1 MFDTVVR
8 DDLHRRLKALTP
20 DRKPG
25 WGKFTA
31 PKMVCHLT
39 DGLRMTLGDLAVKS
53 RRTPLRFPI
62 VKQLVVYV
70 LPFPKGELTAPEL
83 LARAPTAWNG
93 EIEALG
99 AMIDRT
105 FASSEFDSEAPVLEQ
120 VKTELVDIGESS
132 YPVARR
138 RARVQGDDAAD
149 TPLRLVLR
157 CDAEP
162 GSRTLR

>member
-25 WGKFTA
+25 WGNFTA

-39 DGLRMTLGDLAVKS
+39 DGLRMTLGDLAVKPK
-53 RRTPLRFPI
+53 RTPLRFPVI
-62 VKQLVVYV
+62 KQLVVYV
-70 LPFPKGELTAPEL
+70 LPFPKGVPTAPEL
-83 LARAPTAWNG
+83 LARAPAAW
-93 EIEALG
+93 I
-99 AMIDRT
+99 IT
-105 FASSEFDSEAPVLEQ
+105 SVSSGSDSEAPVLEQ